1 MGQVHKSYYLS
12 KMPQSMKENKLR
24 KPLMSWQRSE
34 TMDDD
39 NLMSFSDA
47 HGEARLQLALVGDTV
62 LNLAASLHLIRRNP
76 LLSTGLIT
84 ERRSQ
89 LVCNSNLARVWCTLL
104 DLREL
109 VLCDPPFSQS
119 KKPSATTLLELQTH
133 LKLTLVASTW
143 KRDWKVP

>member
-47 HGEARLQLALVGDTV
+47 HGEVQRLIFHVV
-62 LNLAASLHLIRRNP
+62 LLPVSWWIVNIEHEI
-76 LLSTGLIT
+76 
-84 ERRSQ
+84 
-89 LVCNSNLARVWCTLL
+89 
-104 DLREL
+104 
-109 VLCDPPFSQS
+109 
-119 KKPSATTLLELQTH
+119 
-133 LKLTLVASTW
+133 
-143 KRDWKVP
+143 